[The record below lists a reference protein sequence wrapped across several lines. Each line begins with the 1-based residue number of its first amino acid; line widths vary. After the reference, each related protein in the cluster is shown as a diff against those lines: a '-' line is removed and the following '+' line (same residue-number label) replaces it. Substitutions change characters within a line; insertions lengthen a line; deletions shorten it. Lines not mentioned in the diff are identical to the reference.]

1 MWESCGNLWDM
12 WQSCENRDFSLTLL
26 RGPLEYYVELGGD
39 QLWYNL
45 FLSTET
51 ECFELSIIKA
61 QAEGGT
67 FKSTKVNYS
76 FHTLQICM
84 RHSNTL
90 SWSHK
95 SSHKSPHQSPRPFSP
110 TVPCLRR
117 EAVPCVWPG
126 TGDKGEATDSDGGWR
141 LRCTSRECHQVR
153 RHHGG

>member
-1 MWESCGNLWDM
+1 MWESCGNLWDVTVM
-12 WQSCENRDFSLTLL
+12 WESWFLIDLVEGATGVLCWTWRRPAMIQS
-26 RGPLEYYVELGGD
+26 
-39 QLWYNL
+39 

-76 FHTLQICM
+76 FYTLQICM
-84 RHSNTL
+84 RHGNTL

-95 SSHKSPHQSPRPFSP
+95 SSHKSPRPFPP
-110 TVPCLRR
+110 TVPCIRG

-141 LRCTSRECHQVR
+141 LGCTSRECHQVR
-153 RHHGG
+153 RHHDVHRSR